1 MSLAKSLFAA
11 AISVVQM
18 SAAVPVVVA
27 VVVRMSAAVCMARSP
42 SRKQFTCE
50 DNIFSLFEFQ
60 RPNNSCFNQAY
71 LLIRVLGLLVVLVVV
86 HDT

>member
-27 VVVRMSAAVCMARSP
+27 VVVRMSAAVCMVRSP
-42 SRKQFTCE
+42 SRKTIHLRGQHF
-50 DNIFSLFEFQ
+50 FV
-60 RPNNSCFNQAY
+60 
-71 LLIRVLGLLVVLVVV
+71 IRIS
-86 HDT
+86 TAEK